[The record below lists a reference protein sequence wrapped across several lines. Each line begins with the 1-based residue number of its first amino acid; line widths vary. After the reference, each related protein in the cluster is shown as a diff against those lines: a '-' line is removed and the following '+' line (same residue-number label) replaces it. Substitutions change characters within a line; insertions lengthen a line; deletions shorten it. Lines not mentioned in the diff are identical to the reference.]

1 MQVPVGVDVSELSQ
15 AVLRGDEI
23 AEAALDSDGS
33 PFGAEGV
40 GIRDVEVHMGARTG
54 RVVLLP
60 FGEVKRDTSALD
72 EAVTLSA

>member
-1 MQVPVGVDVSELSQ
+1 MQVPVGVDVSELPQ
-15 AVLRGDEI
+15 AVLRVDEI
-23 AEAALDSDGS
+23 AEAALDSGGS

-40 GIRDVEVHMGARTG
+40 GIGDVEVQMGARTG